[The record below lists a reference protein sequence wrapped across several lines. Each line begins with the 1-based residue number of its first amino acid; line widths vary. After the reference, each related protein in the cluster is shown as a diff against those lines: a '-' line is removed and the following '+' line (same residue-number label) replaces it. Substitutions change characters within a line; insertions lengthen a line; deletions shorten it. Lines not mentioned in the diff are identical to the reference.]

1 MKDFIK
7 TFSPRRIGWQPYIYL
22 IYLVFLFFQPFFN
35 PDSRWWEFP
44 VIGVLILLFIPL
56 YFWTGSQRGSRGLL
70 GLAAICLL
78 GILGMQVNSGSTVFF
93 IYAAALAGV
102 VSHFRR
108 AVQLLVAVEALVLL
122 TSFFS
127 PIPMPYRI
135 WAFAPA
141 FILVPMI
148 GFLNLFEV
156 EKSRSNAK
164 LRMAQEELE
173 HLATI
178 AERERIAR
186 DLHDLL
192 GHTLSMITLK
202 SELAAKLID
211 KHPDK
216 AKAEMTEV
224 ERISRE
230 TLSEVRS
237 AVTGFRQK
245 GFMAELA
252 SAKLA
257 LESAGVSFAFKGDVS
272 LLNALQESTL
282 SLVLREAVTNV
293 IRHSGATRCFAELSS
308 DDKSVQLE
316 ISDNGKGFAGTKGNG
331 LSGIEE
337 RIRLLGGELELSGM
351 KGMRLKISFP
361 KEMRRL
367 DLPVSTQL
375 GLEAS

>member
-1 MKDFIK
+1 MIDFFNK
-7 TFSPRRIGWQPYIYL
+7 YSPKRIGWQPYVYLLYL
-22 IYLVFLFFQPFFN
+22 IFLFFQPMFD
-35 PDSRWWEFP
+35 PDSKAWGFL
-44 VIGVLILLFIPL
+44 VIGLLIAVFIPL
-56 YFWTGSQRGSRGLL
+56 YFWTGSQRGLKGLS
-70 GLAAICLL
+70 GLVAICLL
-78 GILGMQVNSGSTVFF
+78 GVLGMTWNSGATVFF

-102 VSHFRR
+102 VTSFRR
-108 AVQLLVAVEALVLL
+108 TVHILIGIEVLVVLI
-122 TSFFS
+122 SFFS
-127 PIPMPYRI
+127 PIPLPYRI
-135 WAFAPA
+135 WAYAPT

-148 GFLNLFEV
+148 GFLNVFEV

-211 KHPDK
+211 KNPEK
-216 AKAEMTEV
+216 AKSEISEV

-237 AVTGFRQK
+237 AVTGYRQK
-245 GFMAELA
+245 GLMAEVA
-252 SAKLA
+252 NAKIA
-257 LESAGVSFAFKGDVS
+257 LESAGVSFAFKGDPE

-293 IRHSGATRCFAELSS
+293 IRHAGATRCFAELKT
-308 DDKSVQLE
+308 DDKTLDFE
-316 ISDNGKGFAGTKGNG
+316 LSDNGIGFKGPMGNG
-331 LSGIEE
+331 LTGIRE
-337 RIRLLGGELELSGM
+337 RIMLLGGRLELSNLQGT
-351 KGMRLKISFP
+351 RLKISFP
-361 KEMRRL
+361 KE
-367 DLPVSTQL
+367 TQASQL
-375 GLEAS
+375 QARANLSLEAS

>member
-1 MKDFIK
+1 MEFLRKYTPK
-7 TFSPRRIGWQPYIYL
+7 HIGWQPYVYL

-35 PDSRWWEFP
+35 PDSPWWEFP
-44 VIGVLILLFIPL
+44 VIALLIFFFIPI
-56 YFWTGSQRGSRGLL
+56 YFWTGSQRGTRGLL

-78 GILGMQVNSGSTVFF
+78 GILGMTVNSGSTVFF

-102 VSHFRR
+102 ISNFRR
-108 AVQLLVAVEALVLL
+108 AVQLLIAIEALVIL

-156 EKSRSNAK
+156 EKERANAK

-178 AERERIAR
+178 TERERIAR

-202 SELAAKLID
+202 SELASKLID

-216 AKAEMTEV
+216 ARLEMNEV

-237 AVTGFRQK
+237 AVTGYRQR
-245 GFMAELA
+245 GFLAELA
-252 SAKLA
+252 NAKLA
-257 LESAGVSFAFKGDVS
+257 LESAGVSFAFKGDVGF
-272 LLNALQESTL
+272 LNALQESTL
-282 SLVLREAVTNV
+282 FLVLREAVTNV
-293 IRHSGATRCFAELSS
+293 IRHSGASRCFAELSS

-331 LSGIEE
+331 LSGIEQ
-337 RIRLLGGELELSGM
+337 RIRLLGGGLELSGI
-351 KGMRLKISFP
+351 KGTQLNIRFP
-361 KEMRRL
+361 KETRMPDPR
-367 DLPVSTQL
+367 PSGQL
-375 GLEAS
+375 GLEVS